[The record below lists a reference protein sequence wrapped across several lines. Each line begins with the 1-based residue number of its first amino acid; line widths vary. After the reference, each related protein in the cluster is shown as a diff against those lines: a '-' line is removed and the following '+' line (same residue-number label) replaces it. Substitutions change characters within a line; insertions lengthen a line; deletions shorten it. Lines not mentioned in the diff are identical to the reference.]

1 MAKPEQHIFVCMNTR
16 PPGHPKGSCGTSG
29 ANDVLR
35 CFQEEL
41 ENRNL
46 FGKVLLSG
54 STCLGPCSWG
64 PTVVI
69 YPEGTWYGR
78 LKSDDVPEII
88 EKHIVNGEPVER
100 LLMPEEA
107 WVSSS

>member
-1 MAKPEQHIFVCMNTR
+1 LQ
-16 PPGHPKGSCGTSG
+16 
-29 ANDVLR
+29 
-35 CFQEEL
+35 CFQQEI

-46 FGKVLLSG
+46 FGKVLLGG

-78 LKSDDVPEII
+78 LKTDDIPEIV
-88 EKHIVNGEPVER
+88 EKHIINGEPVER
-100 LLMPEEA
+100 LVMPEGA
-107 WVSSS
+107 WG